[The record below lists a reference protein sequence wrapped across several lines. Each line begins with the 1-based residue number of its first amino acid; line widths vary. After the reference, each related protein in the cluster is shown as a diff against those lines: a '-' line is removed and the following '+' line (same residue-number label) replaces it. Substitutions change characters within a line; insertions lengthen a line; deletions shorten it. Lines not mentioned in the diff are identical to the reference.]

1 MVNLTFLPQNRAVS
15 AHKGDTL
22 LDAALQHGI
31 PIEHEC
37 GGNCA
42 CTTCQ
47 VMILAGGE
55 NLSRMEEVEADR
67 LSTAEV
73 VAAAS
78 RLACQALLRGGDVTV
93 LLPPFPAD
101 LVIREGRHSIKIR

>member
-1 MVNLTFLPQNRAVS
+1 MVNLTFLPQNRDVS
-15 AHKGDTL
+15 AHEGDTL
-22 LDAALQHGI
+22 LDAALQHEI

-47 VMILAGGE
+47 VMIIAGGE

-67 LSTAEV
+67 
-73 VAAAS
+73 
-78 RLACQALLRGGDVTV
+78 
-93 LLPPFPAD
+93 
-101 LVIREGRHSIKIR
+101 